1 VSTIARFTA
10 SSRLFGNEE
19 PGSCGTG
26 LSTIHKGQ
34 HKSRRDRLLESR
46 IAEQDGGRFTPQFQ
60 RDALHR
66 GGAVAHDRLAN
77 GNRASERY
85 LGNVGIAHEFGPYDI
100 TAAYHDIA
108 DSLGEL
114 SRVQT
119 LKHHLRL
126 QRAQL
131 TGLDHDRTTSTDGR
145 R

>member
-1 VSTIARFTA
+1 MTA
-10 SSRLFGNEE
+10 SSRPRNEE
-19 PGSCGTG
+19 PCPGGAG

-34 HKSRRDRLLESR
+34 NESR
-46 IAEQDGGRFTPQFQ
+46 WNRLVESGIIEQDGGRFTPQFQ

-77 GNRASERY
+77 CNRARERY
-85 LGNVGIAHEFGPYDI
+85 LGNVGTTHKFGPDDI

-108 DSLGEL
+108 DSFGEL

-119 LKHHLRL
+119 FKHHLRL

-131 TGLDHDRTTSTDGR
+131 TGIDHDRTTSTDGR